1 MKQYL
6 PHGVLNVVNNC
17 DSSDIGEVQN
27 PLFASILESFLTP
40 LMLELISW
48 KVHEL
53 CTLNLS
59 ALLIVL
65 GSRQTHSLPLG
76 FLTRTKLCTQ

>member
-17 DSSDIGEVQN
+17 DSCDIGKVQN
-27 PLFASILESFLTP
+27 PLFASILEIFLTP

-48 KVHEL
+48 NVCEL

-59 ALLIVL
+59 TLLIIL
-65 GSRQTHSLPLG
+65 GSRQTQFAIG
-76 FLTRTKLCTQ
+76 FPY